1 MFPHGLSML
10 PSESHPESFW
20 VLNSAGRVLE
30 LPHVLAINYRFF
42 YKLEISAFCRDVW
55 PFHREAVLTAL
66 DLITQMNFNCWRVLL
81 QRWKANTSPLLCHKR
96 SCACVQSRFSHVRP
110 SATPM
115 DSSPPSSCVH
125 GILQA
130 RMLEWIAMPS
140 CRGSSPP
147 WDWTRISYVS
157 CIGWQSLY
165 H

>member
-1 MFPHGLSML
+1 MFPHSLSML

-20 VLNSAGRVLE
+20 VLNSAGR
-30 LPHVLAINYRFF
+30 VLAINYRFF

-55 PFHREAVLTAL
+55 PFHREAVLTAV
-66 DLITQMNFNCWRVLL
+66 DLITQMNFKCWRVLF

-96 SCACVQSRFSHVRP
+96 SCACVQSHVRP

-115 DSSPPSSCVH
+115 DSSPPGSRVH

-140 CRGSSPP
+140 CRGSSRPR
-147 WDWTRISYVS
+147 DWTHISYVS
-157 CIGWQSLY
+157 CIGRQGL
-165 H
+165 